1 MHFGLDS
8 KYSTKRSFQRC
19 DAYLREALISMR
31 IPKGVA
37 LIRGRR
43 LFETQSLL
51 EKMRY
56 VILVLILILY
66 YYCYISIIILVL
78 VL

>member
-1 MHFGLDS
+1 
-8 KYSTKRSFQRC
+8 
-19 DAYLREALISMR
+19 MR

-78 VL
+78 IL